1 MTGLRGVARRQKR
14 GLQIE
19 RIAGK
24 HLVDQER
31 DEIAGIES
39 GFEIAVPKERRPL
52 NFHLGN
58 LRERVLTGTA
68 SRVIDHIF
76 DLDFKLRH
84 HKWCQWEQLQQ
95 GNHCSHRH
103 AFGLLGRLLYRC
115 RRGHDCC
122 EAAASPLTEGVE
134 AAVFGPLIGVGGV
147 FATNPRSW
155 ASLRL
160 SGSSRNERSPAG
172 PPKRSRRRA
181 GKSGESL
188 IRAFNYRV
196 GFLQG
201 LRSAGNVRIDLAAK
215 AVLSLERNETGLI
228 DTRHDIV
235 HVAFIFEGLLSAVL
249 FLGTVDKPGLFTR
262 RVHFPPSPS
271 EGSPR
276 HRRYEP
282 AGWGFD
288 RSIVVVVFPDVIE
301 NEIRRKLTH
310 SGFGICAGAGEF
322 APRYADVAAGPRSHE
337 EAGLIVMDCIEFLR
351 HLKSPDLNLTDVA

>member
-1 MTGLRGVARRQKR
+1 MSIEVHVVHDRLKRRRKTRQKR

-115 RRGHDCC
+115 AAGADCC

-134 AAVFGPLIGVGGV
+134 AAVFGLLIG
-147 FATNPRSW
+147 
-155 ASLRL
+155 
-160 SGSSRNERSPAG
+160 
-172 PPKRSRRRA
+172 
-181 GKSGESL
+181 
-188 IRAFNYRV
+188 
-196 GFLQG
+196 
-201 LRSAGNVRIDLAAK
+201 
-215 AVLSLERNETGLI
+215 
-228 DTRHDIV
+228 
-235 HVAFIFEGLLSAVL
+235 
-249 FLGTVDKPGLFTR
+249 
-262 RVHFPPSPS
+262 
-271 EGSPR
+271 
-276 HRRYEP
+276 
-282 AGWGFD
+282 
-288 RSIVVVVFPDVIE
+288 
-301 NEIRRKLTH
+301 
-310 SGFGICAGAGEF
+310 
-322 APRYADVAAGPRSHE
+322 
-337 EAGLIVMDCIEFLR
+337 
-351 HLKSPDLNLTDVA
+351 